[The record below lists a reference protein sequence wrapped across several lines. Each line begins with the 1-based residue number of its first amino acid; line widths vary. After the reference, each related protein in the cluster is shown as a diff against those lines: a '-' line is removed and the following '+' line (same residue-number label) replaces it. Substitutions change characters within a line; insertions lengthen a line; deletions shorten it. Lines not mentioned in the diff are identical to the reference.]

1 MGAFVMTKET
11 DNKKTVATSDN
22 KDTQQ
27 QNQPEEDE
35 RQGLNGYR
43 KTDLDLEIE
52 QELREMMKTGE
63 NETKN
68 DYKKFKV
75 FSLISTLVIVI
86 LAIIR
91 FVHKMM

>member
-1 MGAFVMTKET
+1 MTKET

-63 NETKN
+63 NETK
-68 DYKKFKV
+68 KFKV

>member
-1 MGAFVMTKET
+1 MTKET
-11 DNKKTVATSDN
+11 DNKTVATSDN

-63 NETKN
+63 NETKMTT
-68 DYKKFKV
+68 KFKV

-91 FVHKMM
+91 FVHKMMN

>member
-1 MGAFVMTKET
+1 MLLLIK
-11 DNKKTVATSDN
+11 DIIKKTVATSDN

-27 QNQPEEDE
+27 QNQTEEDE

-63 NETKN
+63 MKRKMTT
-68 DYKKFKV
+68 KKFKT
-75 FSLISTLVIVI
+75 FY
-86 LAIIR
+86 
-91 FVHKMM
+91 

>member
-1 MGAFVMTKET
+1 MAKET

-22 KDTQQ
+22 KDKQQ
-27 QNQPEEDE
+27 HQTEEDE